1 MQDLAGPL
9 PGGNYDGFLLADQ
22 RKDFRGERSVVVRP
36 LGELEAEIMDR
47 LWTWGRPATAR
58 DVLSDLNRSRPIAY
72 STVKTVADIL
82 FRKGMLRREKE
93 GRAWVYEPTQTRQQY
108 TASLMQDALGSS
120 PDPAGALVSFVKQ
133 ISPGEVDALR
143 AALRA
148 AKRGDVT

>member
-1 MQDLAGPL
+1 
-9 PGGNYDGFLLADQ
+9 
-22 RKDFRGERSVVVRP
+22 
-36 LGELEAEIMDR
+36 MDR